1 MHNFSA
7 MKEIVQIRL
16 SSVELLI
23 RDMYLPLYHSEK
35 PQESN
40 VRNGD
45 LHCVKEVHVGTH
57 L

>member
-23 RDMYLPLYHSEK
+23 RDMYLPLYHSENPK
-35 PQESN
+35 KAMWETGIYI
-40 VRNGD
+40 V
-45 LHCVKEVHVGTH
+45 LKKYM
-57 L
+57 